1 MKKSIPSNSLFID
14 QARVALE
21 KARAEL
27 HLATYLGECGSNA
40 GIRKIWS
47 ERADWIAPL
56 IYLAA
61 AQIVRE
67 ESENDKSC

>member
-1 MKKSIPSNSLFID
+1 MKKPILPHSLFID
-14 QARVALE
+14 QARVALD
-21 KARAEL
+21 KAKAEL
-27 HLATYLGECGSNA
+27 HLAIYLSECGSNA

-56 IYLAA
+56 IYLAE

>member
-1 MKKSIPSNSLFID
+1 MKKPIPTNSLFID

-21 KARAEL
+21 KARAEF
-27 HLATYLGECGSNA
+27 HLAIYLSECGSNA

-56 IYLAA
+56 IYLAE
-61 AQIVRE
+61 AQLTRE

>member
-1 MKKSIPSNSLFID
+1 MQKPISPNNLFID
-14 QARVALE
+14 QARASLE
-21 KARAEL
+21 KARAEF
-27 HLATYLGECGSNA
+27 HLAIYLGECGSNA

-47 ERADWIAPL
+47 DRADWLAPL
-56 IYLAA
+56 IYLAE